1 MTDEHS
7 QKNNPAVNNES
18 NTLIAGIPKPEDP
31 YLRPVP
37 NPSRKPNPLRIV
49 PSIPQSPTTIPV
61 GVSGILRGAVRIVP
75 YVRIAVTA
83 NDAVIL
89 MEKAYESYQDQ
100 NREPIGQSGNLTF
113 PEGPSPTPYVPP
125 DQTTRTVGDPN
136 RVDTVVRGRVNEV
149 IGDSSDNTGNNP
161 NNTGIDITGN
171 DPIGTRLDLDELSRV
186 LGDPPGNT
194 VNNPNDAEIDL
205 ARRNAE
211 TSRRNREAI
220 RQLERVTGSNPDAE
234 LPVTTNDP
242 NWMRPAEN
250 PNSPLDFPEITT
262 PVPSLNPD
270 TPLEQYPRIP
280 GDHGRDTFLQPRAS
294 QEAEPAPEP
303 APTSTENTDQPEETP
318 AAEGNSGEPASR
330 QQRRQEAEKLKV
342 EEAVVGR
349 DLQKLPYGLIE
360 RMRKSGYI
368 INRGDNPSIS
378 YRGNLPSGN
387 QLHIEKQD
395 GIWRILPGRSPD
407 NTRIS
412 KPGEAKKNVLEDTG
426 VKKIPEGY
434 ENNHITPDE
443 VWKND
448 PLLRQYDKNNG
459 EPGVDKARNLV
470 LMPKNKTAA
479 IDEQEN
485 PDVQTLKEKGRLL
498 NNINHRGSHGKWNK
512 HVKDT
517 YDRERQKLEKK
528 YGSLENVPKEV
539 LKKTVEG
546 IQDGLMN
553 ELREVDRKIERGDID
568 NLPNWIKDDGNNNP
582 EQTPEHRLTKA
593 PSILDNQQLAIALG
607 KAVRAKTREVIAANT
622 HSLELR
628 AISKDILNQTPT
640 HKDLC
645 QLLGVITLNS
655 FQGNDAKN
663 IETSHYQMKRLD
675 AENIVITGL
684 PDGKK
689 LAVVNTKENT
699 IAMHGKPS
707 LEQLE
712 SLQNKLEQAKAASL
726 AETAQN
732 AAQKRSNQNQMTM

>member
-1 MTDEHS
+1 VTDDHS
-7 QKNNPAVNNES
+7 QKNNPAVNNKS

-61 GVSGILRGAVRIVP
+61 GVSDILRGAVRIVP

-89 MEKAYESYQDQ
+89 MEKAYELYQDQ

-113 PEGPSPTPYVPP
+113 PEEPSPTPYVPP

-136 RVDTVVRGRVNEV
+136 RVDTVVRRRVNEV
-149 IGDSSDNTGNNP
+149 LGDSSGNTGNNP
-161 NNTGIDITGN
+161 NSTGIDIRGN

-250 PNSPLDFPEITT
+250 PNSPLDV
-262 PVPSLNPD
+262 PVLSPLPGLNLDGNQRPS
-270 TPLEQYPRIP
+270 IS
-280 GDHGRDTFLQPRAS
+280 GDRSIFSQPRAS
-294 QEAEPAPEP
+294 QDAEPADSPSSPEN
-303 APTSTENTDQPEETP
+303 SDQAEETP
-318 AAEGNSGEPASR
+318 AGDENSGEPAK
-330 QQRRQEAEKLKV
+330 EAKKRAV
-342 EEAVVGR
+342 EEAVVGQDIR
-349 DLQKLPYGLIE
+349 SLPYDLMV
-360 RMRKSGYI
+360 RMRDIGYI
-368 INRGDNPSIS
+368 ISRGDKPAIT

-387 QLHIEKQD
+387 QLHLEQKD
-395 GIWRILPGRSPD
+395 GIWTIQSGRSPT

-412 KPGEAKKNVLEDTG
+412 NQNEAKKNVLEGTG
-426 VKKIPEGY
+426 VKEIPEGY
-434 ENNHITPDE
+434 ENNHVTPDA

-459 EPGVDKARNLV
+459 ESGVDKAKNLV

-479 IDEQEN
+479 INGREN
-485 PDVQTLKEKGRLL
+485 SDVQTLNQKERLL
-498 NNINHRGSHGKWNK
+498 NNVNHRGSHGKWSK
-512 HVKDT
+512 HVADT
-517 YDRERQKLEKK
+517 YKRERQKLEDE
-528 YGSLENVPKEV
+528 YGALENVPKDV

-553 ELREVDRKIERGDID
+553 ELREVDRKIERGDLD
-568 NLPNWIKDDGNNNP
+568 NLPDWIKDDGNNNP
-582 EQTPEHRLTKA
+582 EQTPEHRLSNA
-593 PSILDNQQLAIALG
+593 SSILDNQQLAIALG
-607 KAVRAKTREVIAANT
+607 RAVRAKTKEVIAANT
-622 HSLELR
+622 HSLEPS
-628 AISKDILNQTPT
+628 AISKDILNQEPT
-640 HKDLC
+640 HKDLF
-645 QLLGVITLNS
+645 QLLGISTLNS
-655 FQGNDAKN
+655 FQGTDAN
-663 IETSHYQMKRLD
+663 TMQNSQYQMKRLD

-689 LAVVNTKENT
+689 IAVVNTRGNT

-707 LEQLE
+707 PAQLE
-712 SLQNKLEQAKAASL
+712 FLQNQLEQAKASL
-726 AETAQN
+726 PVETVQN
-732 AAQKRSNQNQMTM
+732 AAQERSSQNQMTM

>member
-1 MTDEHS
+1 VTDDHS
-7 QKNNPAVNNES
+7 QKNNPAVNNKS

-61 GVSGILRGAVRIVP
+61 GVSDILRGAVRIVP

-89 MEKAYESYQDQ
+89 MEKAYELYQDQ

-113 PEGPSPTPYVPP
+113 PEEPSPTPYVPP

-136 RVDTVVRGRVNEV
+136 RVDTVVRRRVNEV
-149 IGDSSDNTGNNP
+149 LGDSSGNTGNNP
-161 NNTGIDITGN
+161 NSTGIDIRGN

-250 PNSPLDFPEITT
+250 PNSPLDV
-262 PVPSLNPD
+262 PVLSPLPGLNLDGNQRPS
-270 TPLEQYPRIP
+270 IS
-280 GDHGRDTFLQPRAS
+280 GDRSIFSQPRAS
-294 QEAEPAPEP
+294 QDAEPADSPSSPEN
-303 APTSTENTDQPEETP
+303 SDQAEETP
-318 AAEGNSGEPASR
+318 AGDENSGEPAK
-330 QQRRQEAEKLKV
+330 EAKKRAV
-342 EEAVVGR
+342 EEAVVGQDIR
-349 DLQKLPYGLIE
+349 SLPYDLMV
-360 RMRKSGYI
+360 RMRDIGYI
-368 INRGDNPSIS
+368 ISRGDKPAIT

-387 QLHIEKQD
+387 QLHLEQKD
-395 GIWRILPGRSPD
+395 GIWTIQSGRSPT

-412 KPGEAKKNVLEDTG
+412 NQNEAKKNVLEGTG
-426 VKKIPEGY
+426 VKEIPEGY
-434 ENNHITPDE
+434 ENNHVTPDA

-459 EPGVDKARNLV
+459 ESGVDKAKNLV

-479 IDEQEN
+479 INGREN
-485 PDVQTLKEKGRLL
+485 SDVQTLNQKERLL
-498 NNINHRGSHGKWNK
+498 NNVNHRGSHGKWSK
-512 HVKDT
+512 HVADT
-517 YDRERQKLEKK
+517 YKRERQKLEDE
-528 YGSLENVPKEV
+528 YGALENVPKDV

-553 ELREVDRKIERGDID
+553 ELREVDRKIERGDLD
-568 NLPNWIKDDGNNNP
+568 NLPDWIKDDGNNNP
-582 EQTPEHRLTKA
+582 EQTPEHRLSNA
-593 PSILDNQQLAIALG
+593 SSILDNQQLAIALG
-607 KAVRAKTREVIAANT
+607 RAVRAKTKEVIAANT
-622 HSLELR
+622 HSLEPS
-628 AISKDILNQTPT
+628 AISKDILNQEPT
-640 HKDLC
+640 HKDLF
-645 QLLGVITLNS
+645 QLLGISTLNS
-655 FQGNDAKN
+655 FQDTDAN
-663 IETSHYQMKRLD
+663 TMQNSQYQMKRLD
-675 AENIVITGL
+675 VENIVITGL
-684 PDGKK
+684 PDGEK
-689 LAVVNTKENT
+689 LAVVNTRENT

-707 LEQLE
+707 PAQLE
-712 SLQNKLEQAKAASL
+712 FLENQLEQAKAAL
-726 AETAQN
+726 PAEAVQN
-732 AAQKRSNQNQMTM
+732 AAQNRSSQNQMTM